1 MGSSIF
7 VCLVLFLMLFFSIL
21 PFVSALGLVG
31 GIIFGGTVVVGLYFC
46 CITFLYYCLNG
57 PDPQKITNIKN
68 DEYDISFN
76 YDKECFN
83 VKRGEKTDS
92 SNYYFNNI
100 LMVSTFENG
109 IVKNR
114 YRKVFGV
121 DFNEQYENN
130 QTGVRIYYSKPD
142 YFIELKTKDKEFLN
156 KIYKEVV
163 SIIKKYS

>member
-1 MGSSIF
+1 MGISIF

-21 PFVSALGLVG
+21 PFVSVLGLVG
-31 GIIFGGTVVVGLYFC
+31 GIIFGGIVVVGIYFC
-46 CITFLYYCLNG
+46 CFAFLHYCFNG
-57 PDPQKITNIKN
+57 PDPQKIINIKN
-68 DEYDISFN
+68 SEYDISFN

-83 VKRGEKTDS
+83 VKRGKKTDS

-142 YFIELKTKDKEFLN
+142 YFIELKTKDKGFLN